1 MKSHFEG
8 IIHWN
13 KYLWKRSGNQTPE
26 KPLKTD
32 VSLQEVDWLFVLI
45 FGKETSRIEQTG
57 YYFPTK
63 EIKDYNMMIHGRN
76 SFDQLVNIIT
86 YDSIRKITT
95 GTGDDYTTN
104 CLLYYTN
111 FKVHYKLIA
120 IDLIKRQPLNL
131 DPKTHKYISQEI

>member
-1 MKSHFEG
+1 M
-8 IIHWN
+8 
-13 KYLWKRSGNQTPE
+13 
-26 KPLKTD
+26 
-32 VSLQEVDWLFVLI
+32 FVLI
-45 FGKETSRIEQTG
+45 FENETSRIEQTG
-57 YYFPTK
+57 YYFSTK

-76 SFDQLVNIIT
+76 SFDQLVNIRT
-86 YDSIRKITT
+86 YDNIRKITT

-120 IDLIKRQPLNL
+120 VDLIKRQPLNL